1 LDGKFRPV
9 KSGTVSINNKETIMK
24 NMKPYIYLAAYLFA
38 FANPTFAQKT
48 NEISKVWVSDN
59 GDGTYTNPVLYAD
72 YSDPDAIRVGDDYY
86 LTASSF
92 NCVPG
97 LPILHSHDL
106 VNWELIGY
114 ALLKQPPFDVFDKVQ
129 HGGGVWAPC
138 IRYHNNQFYI
148 YYPDPDFGIYMVKA
162 TNAVGPWSEPTL
174 VQPGKGLIDPS
185 PLWDTDGKAY
195 LVYALAG
202 SRAGVKS
209 VILINRMD
217 PDGTKLI
224 GNSVMLIDG
233 HQKHPT
239 IEGPKIYKRNGWYYV
254 FAPAG
259 GVAPGWQMVMRSRNI
274 FGPYEDKIVMAQ
286 GKTDIN
292 GPHQGGWIDTK
303 TGENWFVNFQDLGA
317 YGRVLHLNPM
327 KWVNDW
333 PVIGVDTDG
342 DGTGDPVRTFKKPN
356 VGKTYPK
363 MTPPETD
370 EFNGCELGL
379 QWQWHANYQP
389 AWGFPSG
396 NLGFFRLNC
405 IPRQTDAINL
415 WNVSNLLL
423 QKFPAPEFT
432 ATTKLTFDARF
443 DGEEVGLVVM
453 GLDYGRLTVKR
464 ENGKLNLYAATCKN
478 ADKGSAEDLVAGPI
492 LNSNLVYF
500 RVTVKKGA
508 ECQFSYSSDGITFT
522 TLGNVFKAR
531 EGKWIGA
538 KVGFYAL
545 REGIINDAGSADIDW
560 FRVSLP

>member
-1 LDGKFRPV
+1 MRNIKF
-9 KSGTVSINNKETIMK
+9 
-24 NMKPYIYLAAYLFA
+24 YIYLSAFLFA
-38 FANPTFAQKT
+38 FANSAFAQKT

-86 LTASSF
+86 LVASSF

-106 VNWELIGY
+106 VNWELIAY
-114 ALLKQPPFDVFDKVQ
+114 ALSKQPPFDVFDKVQ

-138 IRYHNNQFYI
+138 IRYRNNQFYI

-162 TNAVGPWSEPTL
+162 TNAAGPWSEPLL

-209 VILINRMD
+209 VILVNRMN

-239 IEGPKIYKRNGWYYV
+239 IEGPKIYKRNGWYYI

-292 GPHQGGWIDTK
+292 GPHQGGWVDTK
-303 TGENWFVNFQDLGA
+303 TGENWFLNFQDLGA

-333 PVIGVDTDG
+333 PVIGVDNDG
-342 DGTGDPVRTFKKPN
+342 DGTGEPVRTHKKPN
-356 VGKTYPK
+356 VGKIYPK
-363 MTPPETD
+363 MTPPESD
-370 EFNGCELGL
+370 EFNGSELGL
-379 QWQWHANYQP
+379 QWQWHANYQTT
-389 AWGFPSG
+389 WGFPSG
-396 NLGFFRLNC
+396 KLGFYRLNC
-405 IPRQTDAINL
+405 IPRPADAVNL

-432 ATTKLTFDARF
+432 ATTKITFDARF

-453 GLDYGRLTVKR
+453 GLDCGRIAIRR
-464 ENGKLNLYAATCKN
+464 ENGKLEVQSAICQH
-478 ADKGSAEDLVAGPI
+478 ADKGSKEEISEPKSVESSTI
-492 LNSNLVYF
+492 YF
-500 RVTVKKGA
+500 RVQVQKGA
-508 ECQFSYSSDGITFT
+508 ECSFSYSIDGQLFT
-522 TLGNVFKAR
+522 AIDAKFKAR

-545 REGIINDAGSADIDW
+545 RNGIINDSGSADIDW
-560 FRVSLP
+560 FRVEK

>member
-1 LDGKFRPV
+1 MNRFYSLCLIATTAFSLNAAAQTTNSLS
-9 KSGTVSINNKETIMK
+9 KS
-24 NMKPYIYLAAYLFA
+24 
-38 FANPTFAQKT
+38 
-48 NEISKVWVSDN
+48 WVSDN

-86 LTASSF
+86 LVASSF
-92 NCVPG
+92 NCSPG
-97 LPILHSHDL
+97 LPVLHSRDL

-114 ALLKQPPFDVFDKVQ
+114 ALDKQPPFDVFDKVQ

-138 IRYHNNQFYI
+138 IRYHKNEYYI
-148 YYPDPDFGIYMVKA
+148 YYPDPDFGIYLVKA
-162 TNAVGPWSEPTL
+162 SNPKGPWSEPLL

-185 PLWDTDGKAY
+185 PFWDEDGKAY
-195 LVYALAG
+195 LFYALAG

-209 VILINRMD
+209 VILVNRMAF
-217 PDGTKLI
+217 DGTKLI

-233 HQKHPT
+233 HKNHPT

-254 FAPAG
+254 YAPAG
-259 GVAPGWQMVMRSRNI
+259 GVPTGWQMVMRSKNI

-292 GPHQGGWIDTK
+292 GPHQGAWIDTK
-303 TGENWFVNFQDLGA
+303 TGENWFLNFQDLGA

-333 PVIGVDTDG
+333 PVIGVDADG
-342 DGTGDPVRTFKKPN
+342 DGNGDPVRTYKKPN

-363 MTPPETD
+363 MTPPESD
-370 EFNGCELGL
+370 EFNTSELGL
-379 QWQWHANYQP
+379 QWQWHANYQTT
-389 AWGFPSG
+389 WGFSSG

-405 IPRQTDAINL
+405 IPRPADAINL

-432 ATTKLTFDARF
+432 ATAKLTFDARF

-453 GLDYGRLTVKR
+453 GIDYGRMAIKT
-464 ENGKLNLYAATCKN
+464 ENGKLVLQSATCKN
-478 ADKGSAEDLVAGPI
+478 ADKGTKEELVAGPTVE
-492 LNSNLVYF
+492 SNTIWF
-500 RVTVKKGA
+500 RVQVVKGA
-508 ECQFSYSSDGITFT
+508 ECTFSYSFDGNSFT
-522 TLGNVFKAR
+522 SLGNAFKAR
-531 EGKWIGA
+531 EGRWIGA

-560 FRVSLP
+560 FRISLP

>member
-1 LDGKFRPV
+1 MNRIYSLCLILTVAFSWNTSAQTSNSLS
-9 KSGTVSINNKETIMK
+9 KS
-24 NMKPYIYLAAYLFA
+24 
-38 FANPTFAQKT
+38 
-48 NEISKVWVSDN
+48 WVSDN

-72 YSDPDAIRVGDDYY
+72 YSDPDAIRVGEDYY

-97 LPILHSHDL
+97 LPILHSRDL

-114 ALLKQPPFDVFDKVQ
+114 ALEKQPPFDVFNKVQ

-138 IRYHNNQFYI
+138 IRYHNNEFYI

-162 TNAVGPWSEPTL
+162 TNPAGPWSEPLL

-209 VILINRMD
+209 VILINRMY

-233 HQKHPT
+233 HKNHPT
-239 IEGPKIYKRNGWYYV
+239 IEGPKIYKRNGYYYV

-259 GVAPGWQMVMRSRNI
+259 GVAPGWQMVMRSKNI
-274 FGPYEDKIVMAQ
+274 SGPYEDKIVMAQ
-286 GKTDIN
+286 GKSDIN
-292 GPHQGGWIDTK
+292 GPHQGGWVDTK
-303 TGENWFVNFQDLGA
+303 TGENWFMNFQDLGA

-333 PVIGVDTDG
+333 PVIGVDADG
-342 DGTGDPVRTFKKPN
+342 DGNGEPVRTYKKPN

-363 MTPPETD
+363 VTPPESD
-370 EFNGCELGL
+370 EFNGSELGL
-379 QWQWHANYQP
+379 QWQWHANYQTT
-389 AWGFPSG
+389 WGFPSG

-405 IPRQTDAINL
+405 IPCPVEAKNL
-415 WNVSNLLL
+415 WDISNVLL
-423 QKFPAPEFT
+423 QKFPSEEFT
-432 ATTKLTFDARF
+432 VTTKLTFDARF
-443 DGEEVGLVVM
+443 DKEEVGLIVM
-453 GLDYGRLTVKR
+453 GLDYGRLTLKR

-478 ADKGSAEDLVAGPI
+478 ADKGSAEDLVPGPT
-492 LNSNLVYF
+492 LNSNVVYF
-500 RVTVKKGA
+500 RVAVKKGA
-508 ECQFSYSSDGITFT
+508 ECQFSYSLDGTSFT
-522 TLGNVFKAR
+522 SLGNVFKAR

-545 REGIINDAGSADIDW
+545 REGAINDAGSADIDW
-560 FRVSLP
+560 FRVEK

>member
-1 LDGKFRPV
+1 MRNIKF
-9 KSGTVSINNKETIMK
+9 
-24 NMKPYIYLAAYLFA
+24 YIYLSAFLFA
-38 FANPTFAQKT
+38 FANSAFAQKT

-86 LTASSF
+86 LVASSF

-106 VNWELIGY
+106 VNWELIAY
-114 ALLKQPPFDVFDKVQ
+114 ALSKQPPFDVFDKVQ

-138 IRYHNNQFYI
+138 IRYRNNQFYI

-162 TNAVGPWSEPTL
+162 TNAAGPWSEPLL

-209 VILINRMD
+209 VILVNRMN

-239 IEGPKIYKRNGWYYV
+239 IEGPKIYKRNGWYYI

-292 GPHQGGWIDTK
+292 GPHQGGWVDTK
-303 TGENWFVNFQDLGA
+303 TGENWFLNFQDLGA

-327 KWVNDW
+327 KWLNDW

-342 DGTGDPVRTFKKPN
+342 DGTGEPVRTHKKPN
-356 VGKTYPK
+356 VGKIYPK
-363 MTPPETD
+363 MTPPESD
-370 EFNGCELGL
+370 EFNGSELGL
-379 QWQWHANYQP
+379 QWQWHANYQTT
-389 AWGFPSG
+389 WGFPSG
-396 NLGFFRLNC
+396 KLGFYRLNC
-405 IPRQTDAINL
+405 IPRPADAVNL

-432 ATTKLTFDARF
+432 ATTKITFDARF

-453 GLDYGRLTVKR
+453 GLDCGRIAIRR
-464 ENGKLNLYAATCKN
+464 ENGKLEVQSAICQH
-478 ADKGSAEDLVAGPI
+478 ADKGSKEEISEPKSVESSTI
-492 LNSNLVYF
+492 YF
-500 RVTVKKGA
+500 RVQVQKGA
-508 ECQFSYSSDGITFT
+508 ECSFSYSIDGQLFT
-522 TLGNVFKAR
+522 AIDAKFKAR

-545 REGIINDAGSADIDW
+545 RNGIINDSGSADIDW
-560 FRVSLP
+560 FRVEK

>member
-1 LDGKFRPV
+1 MNRFYSLCL
-9 KSGTVSINNKETIMK
+9 TLTIAFSW
-24 NMKPYIYLAAYLFA
+24 NAA
-38 FANPTFAQKT
+38 AQT
-48 NEISKVWVSDN
+48 SNSISKSWVSDN

-97 LPILHSHDL
+97 LPILHSRDL
-106 VNWELIGY
+106 VNWELIAY
-114 ALLKQPPFDVFDKVQ
+114 ALEKQPPFDVFNKVQ

-138 IRYHNNQFYI
+138 IRFHNNEFYI
-148 YYPDPDFGIYMVKA
+148 YYPDPDFGIYVVKA
-162 TNAVGPWSEPTL
+162 FNPKGPWSEPLL

-209 VILINRMD
+209 VILINRMA

-233 HQKHPT
+233 HKNHPT
-239 IEGPKIYKRNGWYYV
+239 IEGPKIYKRKGWYYV

-259 GVAPGWQMVMRSRNI
+259 GVAPGWQMVMRSKNI

-292 GPHQGGWIDTK
+292 GPHQGAWIDTK
-303 TGENWFVNFQDLGA
+303 TGENWFMNFQDLGA

-333 PVIGVDTDG
+333 PVIGVDADG
-342 DGTGDPVRTFKKPN
+342 DGNGEPVRTYKKPN
-356 VGKTYPK
+356 VGKSYPK
-363 MTPPETD
+363 ATPPESD
-370 EFNGCELGL
+370 EFNGSELGL
-379 QWQWHANYQP
+379 QWQWHANYQTT
-389 AWGFPSG
+389 WGFPSG

-405 IPRQTDAINL
+405 IPCPVEAKNL
-415 WNVSNLLL
+415 WGISNMLL
-423 QKFPAPEFT
+423 QKFPAEEFT

-443 DGEEVGLVVM
+443 DKEEVGLVVM
-453 GLDYGRLTVKR
+453 GLDYGRLTLKR

-478 ADKGSAEDLVAGPI
+478 ADKGSPEDFVPGPA
-492 LNSNLVYF
+492 LDSNVVYF
-500 RVTVKKGA
+500 RVAVKKGA
-508 ECQFSYSSDGITFT
+508 ECQFSYSLDGTSFT
-522 TLGNVFKAR
+522 LLGNAFKAR

-560 FRVSLP
+560 FRIEK

>member
-1 LDGKFRPV
+1 MNRIYSLCLILTVAFSWNTSAQTSNSLS
-9 KSGTVSINNKETIMK
+9 KS
-24 NMKPYIYLAAYLFA
+24 
-38 FANPTFAQKT
+38 
-48 NEISKVWVSDN
+48 WVSDN

-72 YSDPDAIRVGDDYY
+72 YSDPDAIRVGEDYY

-97 LPILHSHDL
+97 LPILHSRDL

-114 ALLKQPPFDVFDKVQ
+114 ALEKQPPFDVFNKVQ

-138 IRYHNNQFYI
+138 IRYHNNEFYI

-162 TNAVGPWSEPTL
+162 TNPAGPWSEPLL

-209 VILINRMD
+209 VILINRMY

-233 HQKHPT
+233 HKNHPT
-239 IEGPKIYKRNGWYYV
+239 IEGPKIYKRNGYYYV

-259 GVAPGWQMVMRSRNI
+259 GVAPGWQMVMRSKNI
-274 FGPYEDKIVMAQ
+274 SGPYEDKIVMAQ
-286 GKTDIN
+286 GKSDIN
-292 GPHQGGWIDTK
+292 GPHQGGWVDTK
-303 TGENWFVNFQDLGA
+303 TGENWFMNFQDLGA

-333 PVIGVDTDG
+333 PVIGVDADG
-342 DGTGDPVRTFKKPN
+342 DGNGEPVRTYKKPN

-363 MTPPETD
+363 VTPPESD
-370 EFNGCELGL
+370 EFNGSELGL
-379 QWQWHANYQP
+379 QWQWHANYQTT
-389 AWGFPSG
+389 WGFPSG

-405 IPRQTDAINL
+405 IPCPVEAKNL
-415 WNVSNLLL
+415 WDISNVLL
-423 QKFPAPEFT
+423 QKFPSEEFT
-432 ATTKLTFDARF
+432 VTTKLTFDARF
-443 DGEEVGLVVM
+443 DKEEVGLIVM
-453 GLDYGRLTVKR
+453 GLDYGRLTLKR

-478 ADKGSAEDLVAGPI
+478 ADKGSAEDLVPGPT
-492 LNSNLVYF
+492 LNSNVVYF
-500 RVTVKKGA
+500 RVAVKKGA
-508 ECQFSYSSDGITFT
+508 ECQFSYSSDGTSFT
-522 TLGNVFKAR
+522 SLGNVFKAR

-545 REGIINDAGSADIDW
+545 REGVINDAGSADIEW
-560 FRVSLP
+560 FRVEK

>member
-1 LDGKFRPV
+1 
-9 KSGTVSINNKETIMK
+9 MK
-24 NMKPYIYLAAYLFA
+24 YCIYLAAFLFT
-38 FANPTFAQKT
+38 FANLSFAQKKS
-48 NEISKVWVSDN
+48 EISKSWVSDN
-59 GDGTYTNPVLYAD
+59 GNGTYTNPVLYAD

-86 LTASSF
+86 LVASSF

-97 LPILHSHDL
+97 LPILHSRDL
-106 VNWELIGY
+106 VNWELIGH
-114 ALLKQPPFDVFDKVQ
+114 ALEKQPPFNVFDKVQ

-138 IRYHNNQFYI
+138 IRYHNNEFYI
-148 YYPDPDFGIYMVKA
+148 YYPDPDFGVYVVKA
-162 TNAVGPWSEPTL
+162 TNPKGPWSEPLL
-174 VQPGKGLIDPS
+174 VQAGKGLIDPS

-209 VILINRMD
+209 VILVNRME
-217 PDGTKLI
+217 PDGTKLL

-233 HQKHPT
+233 HKNHPT
-239 IEGPKIYKRNGWYYV
+239 IEGPKIYKRNGWYYI

-259 GVAPGWQMVMRSRNI
+259 GVPTGWQMVMRSKNI

-292 GPHQGGWIDTK
+292 GPHQGAWVDTK
-303 TGENWFVNFQDLGA
+303 TGENWFLNFQDLGS

-327 KWVNDW
+327 KWENDW

-342 DGTGDPVRTFKKPN
+342 DGCGEPVRTYKKPN

-363 MTPPETD
+363 ITPPESD
-370 EFNGCELGL
+370 EFNGSELGL
-379 QWQWHANYQP
+379 QWQWHANYQTT
-389 AWGFPSG
+389 WGYHSG

-405 IPRQTDAINL
+405 IPCPAEATNL
-415 WNVSNLLL
+415 WGISNMLL
-423 QKFPAPEFT
+423 QKFPAEKFT

-443 DGEEVGLVVM
+443 DKEEVGLIVM

-464 ENGKLNLYAATCKN
+464 EDGKLNLYVANCKN
-478 ADKGSAEDLVAGPI
+478 ADKGTAEDLVSGPE

-500 RVTVKKGA
+500 RVTVKEGA
-508 ECQFSYSSDGITFT
+508 ECSFSYSTDGVSFT
-522 TLGNVFKAR
+522 SLGNSFKAR

-538 KVGFYAL
+538 KVGLYAL
-545 REGIINDAGSADIDW
+545 REGIINDAGSVDIDW
-560 FRVSLP
+560 FRVEK